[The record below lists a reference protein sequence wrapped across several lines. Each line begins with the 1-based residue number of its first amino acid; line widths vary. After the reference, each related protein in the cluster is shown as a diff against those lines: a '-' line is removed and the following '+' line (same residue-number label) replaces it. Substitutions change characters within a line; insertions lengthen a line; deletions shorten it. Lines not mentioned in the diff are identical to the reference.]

1 MDIKTLVLALA
12 LGNLS
17 LCVALFFAE
26 QHAAGANPNPSLN
39 SAAAPGT
46 VMWSRARQFQALA
59 WGLLYLRGTLPD
71 FLTIPFANTLLLAG
85 FALDAAALWEQAGR
99 RIWRRYLLPACV
111 LAALAFVGA
120 WLFDRTPPER
130 LAISSLAIGFF
141 VAAGAGAL
149 GRRWSS
155 GTLLRRYLVVSTV
168 LLAALVVA
176 RGLVTLLLPNGW
188 SWVSPELVHGLGL
201 LALYLIML
209 GNGCGYLLLTRQRLQ
224 GELERLEVIDPVTE
238 VPNRRGFHQALA
250 PWLALARRPGQPA
263 ALVILDLDQ
272 FKRVSDHYG
281 HLAGDLV
288 LVAMAAACKR
298 QLRDS
303 DTMGHLG
310 GGEFAIVLPRTGLD
324 DALMVAERVR
334 QALAAQ
340 PVKAEKAMINLTA
353 SLGAT
358 TIRADDTTVS
368 LFQRA
373 DQALGS
379 ARAAGGNRVM
389 TSASDQPA
397 VTAALA
403 SEPEPAP

>member
-26 QHAAGANPNPSLN
+26 QHADGPAGASPNT
-39 SAAAPGT
+39 AALRGAVT
-46 VMWSRARQFQALA
+46 WSRARQLQALA

-99 RIWRRYLLPACV
+99 RVWRRYLLPAFV

-120 WLFDRTPPER
+120 WLFERTPPER

-168 LLAALVVA
+168 VLAALVVA

-188 SWVSPELVHGLGL
+188 SWVSPELVQGLGL
-201 LALYLIML
+201 VALYLIML
-209 GNGCGYLLLTRQRLQ
+209 GNGCGYLLLTRQRMQ
-224 GELERLEVIDPVTE
+224 AELERLEVVDPVTE
-238 VPNRRGFHQALA
+238 VLNRRGFHQSLA
-250 PWLALARRPGQPA
+250 PWLALARRPGHPT

-310 GGEFAIVLPRTGLD
+310 GGEFAIALPRTGLD
-324 DALMVAERVR
+324 EALLVAERVR

-340 PVKAEKAMINLTA
+340 PVKAEKAIINLTA

-358 TIRADDTTVS
+358 TVRADDTTVS

-373 DQALGS
+373 DQALGR

-389 TSASDQPA
+389 AHASDQPA
-397 VTAALA
+397 VLVA
-403 SEPEPAP
+403 EPAP

>member
-26 QHAAGANPNPSLN
+26 QHADGPAGASPN
-39 SAAAPGT
+39 AAALRGAAT
-46 VMWSRARQFQALA
+46 WSRARQLQALA

-99 RIWRRYLLPACV
+99 RVWRRYLLPAFV

-120 WLFDRTPPER
+120 WLFERTPPER

-168 LLAALVVA
+168 VLAALVVT

-188 SWVSPELVHGLGL
+188 SWVSPELVQGLGL
-201 LALYLIML
+201 VALYLIML
-209 GNGCGYLLLTRQRLQ
+209 GNGCGYLLLTRQRMQ
-224 GELERLEVIDPVTE
+224 AELERLEVVDPVTE
-238 VPNRRGFHQALA
+238 VLNRRGFHQSLA
-250 PWLALARRPGQPA
+250 PWLALARRPGHPT

-310 GGEFAIVLPRTGLD
+310 GGEFAIALPRTGLD
-324 DALMVAERVR
+324 EALLVAERVR

-340 PVKAEKAMINLTA
+340 PVKAEKAIINLTA

-358 TIRADDTTVS
+358 TVRADDTTVS

-373 DQALGS
+373 DQALGR

-389 TSASDQPA
+389 AHASDQPA
-397 VTAALA
+397 VLVA
-403 SEPEPAP
+403 EPAP

>member
-17 LCVALFFAE
+17 LCVALFFSE
-26 QHAAGANPNPSLN
+26 QHAAGAHGH
-39 SAAAPGT
+39 AASTAALRGAAT
-46 VMWSRARQFQALA
+46 WSRARQFQALA

-71 FLTIPFANTLLLAG
+71 FLTIPFANSLLLAG

-99 RIWRRYLLPACV
+99 RVWRRYLLPAFV

-149 GRRWSS
+149 GRRWSA

-168 LLAALVVA
+168 VLAALVVA

-188 SWVSPELVHGLGL
+188 SWVSPELVQGLGL

-209 GNGCGYLLLTRQRLQ
+209 GNGCGYLLLTRQGLQ
-224 GELERLEVIDPVTE
+224 DELERLEVIDPVTE

-250 PWLALARRPGQPA
+250 PWLALARRPGHPT

-281 HLAGDLV
+281 HLATDLV

-310 GGEFAIVLPRTGLD
+310 GGQFAIALPRTGLD
-324 DALMVAERVR
+324 EALVVAERVR

-353 SLGAT
+353 SLGTT

-373 DQALGS
+373 DQALS
-379 ARAAGGNRVM
+379 RARAAGGNRVM
-389 TSASDQPA
+389 PHTSDHPA
-397 VTAALA
+397 VAVVAAA
-403 SEPEPAP
+403 EPAPAP

>member
-1 MDIKTLVLALA
+1 MELKTLVLALA

-26 QHAAGANPNPSLN
+26 QHAGGAHSTA
-39 SAAAPGT
+39 AAAPGAAA
-46 VMWSRARQFQALA
+46 WSRARQFQALA

-71 FLTIPFANTLLLAG
+71 FLTIPLANTLLLAG

-99 RIWRRYLLPACV
+99 RVWRRYLLPVLA
-111 LAALAFVGA
+111 LAALAFVAA

-130 LAISSLAIGFF
+130 LAISSLAIGLF

-155 GTLLRRYLVVSTV
+155 ATLLCRYLVASTAV
-168 LLAALVVA
+168 LAALVVA
-176 RGLVTLLLPNGW
+176 RGLVTLWLPNGW
-188 SWVSPELVHGLGL
+188 SWISPELVQGLGL
-201 LALYLIML
+201 VALYLIML

-238 VPNRRGFHQALA
+238 TLNRRGFHQALA

-263 ALVILDLDQ
+263 SLVLLDLDQ
-272 FKRVSDHYG
+272 FKRVNDHYG
-281 HLAGDLV
+281 HPAGDLV
-288 LVAMAAACKR
+288 LAAMAAACKR

-303 DTMGHLG
+303 DTIGHLG

-324 DALMVAERVR
+324 EAQLVAERVR

-340 PVKAEKAMINLTA
+340 PVKAEKALINLTA

-358 TIRADDTTVS
+358 AIRADDTAVS

-373 DQALGS
+373 DQAWRE
-379 ARAAGGNRVM
+379 ARAAGGDRVV
-389 TSASDQPA
+389 AS
-397 VTAALA
+397 VAAA
-403 SEPEPAP
+403 HAEAGA

>member
-26 QHAAGANPNPSLN
+26 QHAAGAHANSNP
-39 SAAAPGT
+39 ATAPGT
-46 VMWSRARQFQALA
+46 AMWSRARQFQALA

-71 FLTIPFANTLLLAG
+71 FLTIPFANTLLLTG

-99 RIWRRYLLPACV
+99 RIWRRYLLPALV
-111 LAALAFVGA
+111 LAALSFIGA

-168 LLAALVVA
+168 VLAALVVA

-188 SWVSPELVHGLGL
+188 SWVSPELVQGVGL

-209 GNGCGYLLLTRQRLQ
+209 GNGCGYLLLTRQQLQ

-250 PWLALARRPGQPA
+250 PWLALARRPGHPT

-310 GGEFAIVLPRTGLD
+310 GGQFAIVLPRTGLD
-324 DALMVAERVR
+324 EALVVAERVR

-340 PVKAEKAMINLTA
+340 PVKAEKAIINLTA
-353 SLGAT
+353 SLGAIT
-358 TIRADDTTVS
+358 VRADDTTVS

-373 DQALGS
+373 DQALGR

-389 TSASDQPA
+389 HHPSDHPA
-397 VTAALA
+397 VAMVAA
-403 SEPEPAP
+403 SEPAPAP

>member
-26 QHAAGANPNPSLN
+26 QHADGPASAGPN
-39 SAAAPGT
+39 AAALRGAAT
-46 VMWSRARQFQALA
+46 WSRARQLQALA

-99 RIWRRYLLPACV
+99 RVWRRYLLPAFV

-120 WLFDRTPPER
+120 WLFERTPPER

-168 LLAALVVA
+168 VLAALVVA

-188 SWVSPELVHGLGL
+188 SWVSPELVQGLGL
-201 LALYLIML
+201 VALYLIML
-209 GNGCGYLLLTRQRLQ
+209 GNGCGYLLLTRQRMQ
-224 GELERLEVIDPVTE
+224 AELERLEVVDPVTE
-238 VPNRRGFHQALA
+238 VLNRRGFHQSLA
-250 PWLALARRPGQPA
+250 PWLALARRPGHPT

-310 GGEFAIVLPRTGLD
+310 GGEFAIALPRTGLD
-324 DALMVAERVR
+324 EALLVAERVR

-340 PVKAEKAMINLTA
+340 PVKAEKAIINLTA

-358 TIRADDTTVS
+358 TVRADDTTVS

-373 DQALGS
+373 DQALGR

-389 TSASDQPA
+389 AHASDQPA
-397 VTAALA
+397 VLVA
-403 SEPEPAP
+403 EPAP

>member
-26 QHAAGANPNPSLN
+26 QHADGPAGASPN
-39 SAAAPGT
+39 AAALRGAVT
-46 VMWSRARQFQALA
+46 WSRARQLQALA

-99 RIWRRYLLPACV
+99 RVWRRYLLPAFV

-120 WLFDRTPPER
+120 WLFERTPPER

-168 LLAALVVA
+168 VLAALVVA

-188 SWVSPELVHGLGL
+188 SWVSPELVQGLGL
-201 LALYLIML
+201 VALYLIML
-209 GNGCGYLLLTRQRLQ
+209 GNGCGYLLLTRQRMQ
-224 GELERLEVIDPVTE
+224 AELERLEVVDPVTE
-238 VPNRRGFHQALA
+238 VLNRRGFHQSLA
-250 PWLALARRPGQPA
+250 PWLALARRPGHPT

-310 GGEFAIVLPRTGLD
+310 GGEFAIALPRTGLD
-324 DALMVAERVR
+324 EALLVAERVR
-334 QALAAQ
+334 QALAAR
-340 PVKAEKAMINLTA
+340 PVKAEKAIINLTA

-358 TIRADDTTVS
+358 TVRADDTTVS

-373 DQALGS
+373 DQALGR

-389 TSASDQPA
+389 AHASDQPA
-397 VTAALA
+397 VLVA
-403 SEPEPAP
+403 EPAP

>member
-1 MDIKTLVLALA
+1 MELKTLVLALA

-26 QHAAGANPNPSLN
+26 QHAGGAHPS
-39 SAAAPGT
+39 SAVAPGAAA
-46 VMWSRARQFQALA
+46 WSRARQFQALA

-71 FLTIPFANTLLLAG
+71 FLTIPLANTLLLTG

-99 RIWRRYLLPACV
+99 RVWRRYLLPALV

-155 GTLLRRYLVVSTV
+155 ATLLRRYLVASTV
-168 LLAALVVA
+168 VLAALVVA
-176 RGLVTLLLPNGW
+176 RGLVTLWLPNGW
-188 SWVSPELVHGLGL
+188 SWISPELVQGLGL
-201 LALYLIML
+201 VALYLIML
-209 GNGCGYLLLTRQRLQ
+209 GHGCGYLLLTRQRLQ

-238 VPNRRGFHQALA
+238 TLNRRGFHQALA

-263 ALVILDLDQ
+263 SLVLLDLDQ
-272 FKRVSDHYG
+272 FKRVNDHYG
-281 HLAGDLV
+281 HLAGDLA

-298 QLRDS
+298 HLRDS
-303 DTMGHLG
+303 DTIGHLG
-310 GGEFAIVLPRTGLD
+310 GGEFAIALPRTGLD
-324 DALMVAERVR
+324 EALLVAERVR

-340 PVKAEKAMINLTA
+340 PVKAEKALINLTA

-358 TIRADDTTVS
+358 TIRADDTAVS

-373 DQALGS
+373 DQAWRE
-379 ARAAGGNRVM
+379 ARAAGGDRVVA
-389 TSASDQPA
+389 SA
-397 VTAALA
+397 TAAHA
-403 SEPEPAP
+403 AAGA

>member
-26 QHAAGANPNPSLN
+26 QHADGPAGASPN
-39 SAAAPGT
+39 AAALRGAAT
-46 VMWSRARQFQALA
+46 WSRARQLQALA

-99 RIWRRYLLPACV
+99 RVWRRYLLPAFV

-120 WLFDRTPPER
+120 WLLERTPPER

-141 VAAGAGAL
+141 VAAGSGAL

-168 LLAALVVA
+168 VLAALVVA

-188 SWVSPELVHGLGL
+188 SWVSPELVQGLGL
-201 LALYLIML
+201 VALYLIML
-209 GNGCGYLLLTRQRLQ
+209 GNGCGYLLLTRQRMQ
-224 GELERLEVIDPVTE
+224 AELERLEVVDPVTE
-238 VPNRRGFHQALA
+238 VLNRRGFHQSLA
-250 PWLALARRPGQPA
+250 PWLALARRPGHPT

-303 DTMGHLG
+303 DSMGHLG
-310 GGEFAIVLPRTGLD
+310 GGEFAIALPRTGLD
-324 DALMVAERVR
+324 EALLVAERVR

-340 PVKAEKAMINLTA
+340 PVKAEKAIINLTA
-353 SLGAT
+353 SLGTT

-373 DQALGS
+373 DQALGR

-389 TSASDQPA
+389 AHASDQPA
-397 VTAALA
+397 VLVA
-403 SEPEPAP
+403 EPAP